1 MSRVPRISRA
11 ILNEEITDER
21 LIRWVEALAQEIDD
35 SRPLRGSGNPN
46 GQVQANAS
54 RLYIDADTGD
64 LWLNNSPLERQSGD
78 WINKG

>member
-1 MSRVPRISRA
+1 MSKVPRISRA

-35 SRPLRGSGNPN
+35 SRTLLGSGNPN
-46 GQVQANAS
+46 GQAQANAS
-54 RLYIDADTGD
+54 RMYIDQDTGD
-64 LWLNNSPLERQSGD
+64 LWINNSIQERQVTG